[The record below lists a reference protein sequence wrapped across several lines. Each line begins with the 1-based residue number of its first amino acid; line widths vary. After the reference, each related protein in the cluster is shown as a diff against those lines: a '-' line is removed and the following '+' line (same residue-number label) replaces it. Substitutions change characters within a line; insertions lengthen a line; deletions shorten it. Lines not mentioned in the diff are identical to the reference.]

1 MTMESNDTPI
11 EDTHDQP
18 VVETATAVDE
28 AAISASA
35 GEDVPAVAGAEPAAE
50 AHPTVA
56 EAEAMFAENKG
67 LSSVLT
73 DRGVLTRDGVFIAV
87 PEAIGA

>member
-1 MTMESNDTPI
+1 METNDTPI
-11 EDTHDQP
+11 EDTAAAADP
-18 VVETATAVDE
+18 VVETAPTVDE
-28 AAISASA
+28 AASSESTGAH
-35 GEDVPAVAGAEPAAE
+35 VPALADPD

-73 DRGVLTRDGVFIAV
+73 DKGILTRDGVIIHV
-87 PEAIGA
+87 PEAVEA